1 MKKLKQQ
8 FLEVSDA
15 LALGN
20 PAIIEK
26 DYWVV
31 ALLAE
36 LEVLSVETHK

>member
-31 ALLAE
+31 ALLSE
-36 LEVLSVETHK
+36 LEDRKSVV